1 MKTIF
6 VKYSKERLAKF
17 QTMTK
22 IIQNKK
28 GERFVIKELINIPDI
43 PSHLDN
49 MYDNY
54 ELLSS
59 KYNVNLVKPK
69 KTSSGL
75 IFDMA
80 KGSSFENLIL
90 ECIEKNNLVKLKYYL
105 ESYLE
110 LINNMSTS
118 EKIKFNPCE
127 NFKNIF
133 GTYEKKEAVE
143 ILNPANIDLIFSNI
157 FYEDNQFTIID
168 YEWIFHINIPKNY
181 IIWRALSHFNNSHNI
196 DLSEYFDID
205 LNNPTYQQMEENFCM
220 YVNGPE
226 QKYLIKSVLKKPVH
240 SLDTLN
246 STSYIKLLLN
256 NQLIK
261 KHILNTFASQ
271 SFIFNIYTANID
283 FQTFRLYLLDNSCLI
298 EIEELFLSD
307 KNHSII
313 NLRPYIKSNASRT
326 IGNKFYFESVSPE
339 ISLNNFTI
347 QSVKDF
353 TINAKIRY
361 VNIGKEALRKS
372 IEIIKKEHFNQKV
385 VCNDLLLLL
394 KNTGNFKIVFFGAS
408 SGLKKRWQKFI
419 DLGLNPDFICDNDVK
434 KHGEYFNEYK
444 IFSSNQIFNLA
455 DSKQKYLV
463 IITSEYFNEITEQLN
478 TYSNIGYIVKYKDI
492 I

>member
-6 VKYSKERLAKF
+6 VKYSRERLAKF

-28 GERFVIKELINIPDI
+28 DERFVIKELLNNHEV
-43 PSHLDN
+43 PSHLDE

-59 KYNVNLVKPK
+59 KYKLNFVKPK
-69 KTSSGL
+69 KTDAGL

-110 LINNMSTS
+110 LINNMSSS

-133 GTYEKKEAVE
+133 GTYEKKEVIE
-143 ILNPANIDLIFSNI
+143 ILNPVNIDLIFSNI
-157 FYEDNQFTIID
+157 FYENNQFTIID
-168 YEWIFHINIPKNY
+168 YEWIFKINMPKNY

-196 DLSEYFDID
+196 DLSEYFDVD
-205 LNNPTYQQMEENFCM
+205 LNDPIYQKMEENFCR

-226 QKYLIKSVLKKPVH
+226 QKYLIKSALKKPIH

-261 KHILNTFASQ
+261 KHILNTFDSQ
-271 SFIFNIYTANID
+271 SFIFKIHNANID
-283 FQTFRLYLLDNSCLI
+283 FQTFRLYLLDNCCVI

-307 KNHSII
+307 NDNSII
-313 NLRPYIKSNASRT
+313 NLKPYIKSNASKT
-326 IGNKFYFESVSPE
+326 IGNKFYFEYASPE

-347 QSVKDF
+347 QNVKGF
-353 TINAKIRY
+353 TINAKIKY
-361 VNIGKEALRKS
+361 LNIGKEALRKS
-372 IEIIKKEHFNQKV
+372 IEITKREHFKQKV

-408 SGLKKRWQKFI
+408 NGLKKRWQKFI

-434 KHGEYFNEYK
+434 KHGKYFNEYK
-444 IFSSNQIFNLA
+444 IFSSNEIFNIT

-463 IITSEYFNEITEQLN
+463 IITSEYFSEITEQLN
-478 TYSNIGYIVKYKDI
+478 VYSNIGYIVKYKDI
-492 I
+492 L